1 MLGAQFVLPN
11 GICVLSGLVWDKH
24 ITALAI
30 WRFKKHPFSLA
41 ERFAF
46 VVQLLSHFELDLTFL
61 RCGARL
67 EMPMHP
73 TGLGDDQYGV

>member
-1 MLGAQFVLPN
+1 MLGAQFVLPY

-46 VVQLLSHFELDLTFL
+46 VVAFGVGLDF
-61 RCGARL
+61 
-67 EMPMHP
+67 P
-73 TGLGDDQYGV
+73 TLWGYIGNAYAP